1 MPYIAVNT
9 TVSLPKAVKD
19 EIKNELG
26 RVITLIPGK
35 TEEVLM
41 VDISDGHTIYFAGK
55 EMEKCA
61 FIDVRCYRNS
71 TFEANKAF
79 TEAVY
84 LAMKN
89 ITGIEEKDLYLSI
102 SELPVWGTKGTLK

>member
-9 TVSLPKAVKD
+9 TLSLSKAKKE

-26 RVITLIPGK
+26 RIITLIPGK

-41 VDISDGHTIYFAGK
+41 IDFSDERTMYFAGK
-55 EMEKCA
+55 EMEKGA
-61 FIDVRCYRNS
+61 FIDVRCYKNS
-71 TFEANKAF
+71 TFEANKTF

-84 LAMKN
+84 STMKN
-89 ITGIEEKDLYLSI
+89 LAGIEEKDLYLSI
-102 SELPVWGTKGTLK
+102 SELPVWGTKGSLK